1 MEVLIPVS
9 PYHVVRLSEVYA
21 HMLKRPPAHDH
32 VVRTLSTKKVNDQPM
47 VQGELVMAGEDT
59 LEAYPLARK
68 YPLHFRKTYYPICFF
83 QDPAGEFAKHT
94 RVSEVL
100 DVPPPIGSTRT
111 SFRSCFLP
119 GRPLNTISPFGKEPE
134 ESNIVPA
141 QEMGLVAQ
149 LGLWKLLEELY
160 GKLLR
165 LHAAGIAH
173 GDAELHNF
181 IVTPAPAG
189 ITMIDFEK
197 AVLRE
202 DAASAEAWET
212 ACEKDVHELLK
223 EAVYLMCALG
233 RQRGKM
239 GERAW
244 ILIEKLFRDPDR
256 FVREIER
263 RAGPSFG

>member
-1 MEVLIPVS
+1 MDVLLSVS
-9 PYHVVRLSEVYA
+9 PYHQVRLAEVYA
-21 HMLKRPPAHDH
+21 HMVEKPPAHDY
-32 VVRTLSTKKVNDQPM
+32 VVRTLATKKINDQPM
-47 VQGELVMAGEDT
+47 VQGELVLAGADT
-59 LEAYPLARK
+59 LAAYPLARL
-68 YPLHFRKTYYPICFF
+68 YPLHFRKTYYPVCFY

-94 RVSEVL
+94 RVSEVI

-119 GRPLNTISPFGKEPE
+119 GRPLDKVSPFGKEPE
-134 ESNIVPA
+134 ESNIAPA
-141 QEMGLVAQ
+141 QELGLAAQ
-149 LGLWKLLEELY
+149 MGLWKLLEELY
-160 GKLLR
+160 TKLER
-165 LHAAGIAH
+165 LHRAGIAH

-202 DAASAEAWET
+202 EVESEEAWQE
-212 ACEKDVHELLK
+212 ACEKDVRELLK

-233 RQRGKM
+233 RQRGEM

-244 ILIEKLFRDPDR
+244 LMMDGHFRDPGR